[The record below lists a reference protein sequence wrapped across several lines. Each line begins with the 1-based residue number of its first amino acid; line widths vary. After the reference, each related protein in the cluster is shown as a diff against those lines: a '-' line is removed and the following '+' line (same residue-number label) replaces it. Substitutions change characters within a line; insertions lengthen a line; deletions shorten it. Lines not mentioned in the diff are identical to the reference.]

1 MWNILTATSVH
12 SKQMLTEISKKRNCS
27 TWKFWDTA
35 VFCAK
40 NHGIYYD
47 AVLNIS
53 FLLEQQR
60 LLQGNIQISE
70 CDQYPSCF
78 FVIFYTYF
86 YYYLLKSGF
95 MCVCLCVCVCVCASV
110 DVCVS
115 MALHKEQ
122 IKTTLVKEL
131 ICEDICKC
139 CMYFRYISLFYVSH
153 KT

>member
-1 MWNILTATSVH
+1 MTATSVH
-12 SKQMLTEISKKRNCS
+12 SKQMPTEISKKRNCS

-78 FVIFYTYF
+78 FIIFYTYF

-95 MCVCLCVCVCVCASV
+95 MCMCACVHVCASV

-115 MALHKEQ
+115 TALHKEQ